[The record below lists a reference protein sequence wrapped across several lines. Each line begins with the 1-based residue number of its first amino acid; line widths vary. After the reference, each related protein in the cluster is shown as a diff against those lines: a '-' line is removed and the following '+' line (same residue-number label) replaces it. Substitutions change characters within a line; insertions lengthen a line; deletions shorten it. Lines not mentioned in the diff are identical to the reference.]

1 MFDLKG
7 TIAVAICLAIIAG
20 PASSAQIPSK
30 VGECKNTTIS
40 KIGSRLDG
48 VPESG
53 SAVSYANGGYQVSY
67 DMIPGIEHSRRG
79 DPVKLCLIELPSDC
93 PAGDDRGKIYRATNL
108 RTGAKWEAPDSEH
121 SCGGA

>member
-1 MFDLKG
+1 MFDPKV
-7 TIAVAICLAIIAG
+7 TFVAAVCLIIIEG
-20 PASSAQIPSK
+20 PASSGQLPSK
-30 VGECKNTTIS
+30 VGECTNTTIA
-40 KIGSRLDG
+40 KILSRLDG
-48 VPESG
+48 MPDSG

-93 PAGDDRGKIYRATNL
+93 PPGDDRGKIYRATNL
-108 RTGAKWEAPDSEH
+108 RTGAKWEAPNSEH